1 MLQTHDHALVREIRE
16 RLPRRSWLR
25 EPHLRVLQS
34 GWLGIAGVGL
44 TAVLVILLA
53 YFVALPAVGEQLAL
67 QIARPDEMQ
76 MGDSMMEGF
85 HKQLV
90 IDTARSKQLQA
101 FADELKLP
109 GDYPLK
115 VYVAKSYQ
123 INAFALPGGHVVVF
137 SALLDSLKQ
146 ADELVA
152 LLGHEYGHVQRRH
165 SLRILGRAMSTLIV
179 GGLVFGDVGGVSST
193 MIEGGDFLRRMH
205 YSRELETEADEFSLQ
220 MLEANGLSPQ
230 APIRLFA
237 HFRKLELS
245 DSTEHATEAD
255 GVGKLATTL
264 LSSHPLTDDR
274 IAHFHELVKGK
285 ADQPQRPTPGLDKAW
300 LALRPDLA
308 QPQTRE

>member
-1 MLQTHDHALVREIRE
+1 MVQTRDHSLVHDIRAQ
-16 RLPRRSWLR
+16 LPRRSWVR

-44 TAVLVILLA
+44 AAVLVIILA
-53 YFVALPAVGEQLAL
+53 YFVALPAAGEQLAL
-67 QIARPDEMQ
+67 QMAKPDEIQ
-76 MGDSMMEGF
+76 MGESMMESF
-85 HKQLV
+85 ATQLE
-90 IDTARSKQLQA
+90 IDTVRSRHLQA
-101 FADELKLP
+101 LADELKLP

-115 VYVAKSYQ
+115 VYVAKSPQ

-137 SALLDSLKQ
+137 SALLDSLNN

-165 SLRILGRAMSTLIV
+165 SLRMLGRALSTLIV
-179 GGLVFGDVGGVSST
+179 GGLVFGDVNGISST
-193 MIEGGDFLRRMH
+193 MIEGSDFLRRMH

-237 HFRKLELS
+237 HFRKLEAQNSLEHSS
-245 DSTEHATEAD
+245 DANS
-255 GVGKLATTL
+255 VGKLATTL

-274 IAHFHELVKGK
+274 IAHFRELVKGIP
-285 ADQPQRPTPGLDKAW
+285 DQATRPTPALDAAW
-300 LALRPDLA
+300 QVLRPDLA
-308 QPQTRE
+308 SPLNRK